1 MSNEELAVMIQEG
14 KTEYYSQLWTQNEKL
29 LYLYLHRFKHNSQE
43 RIDSYGLTDEDIIQE
58 LYFALLKAVESFDSK
73 KEYKFTTYLHYH
85 VLNTFRALVGAHK
98 KTDLL
103 NISASLD
110 NLVSDSPEDG
120 TFIDLIAD
128 ESAEEEFCKLEESI
142 CNEDV
147 REILDEAMQNYLS
160 PAELKRIRE
169 YFFNNKT
176 IQKISEEENCSH
188 SAVSYSIKNGLNKI
202 KRSPEG
208 ERLRSFCDIDLY
220 DGNGYEA
227 FRNRGCSTVEMATE
241 YRLKGKSVQQ
251 KPQ

>member
-1 MSNEELAVMIQEG
+1 MNNEELAVMIQEG
-14 KTEYYSQLWTQNEKL
+14 KTEHYSQLWTQNEKL
-29 LYLYLHRFKHNSQE
+29 LYLYLHRFKHISQE
-43 RIDSYGLTDEDIIQE
+43 HIDSYGLTDEDIIQE
-58 LYFALLKAVESFDSK
+58 LYFALLKAVKSFDSK

-110 NLVSDSPEDG
+110 SMVSDNPKDG
-120 TFIDLIAD
+120 TILDFVAD
-128 ESAEEEFCKLEESI
+128 ESAEEDFCEIENNAYNEEL
-142 CNEDV
+142 
-147 REILDEAMQNYLS
+147 RKILDEVMQKNLS

-176 IQKISEEENCSH
+176 IQKISEEENCSN

-208 ERLRSFCDIDLY
+208 ERLRSYCDIDLY
-220 DGNGYEA
+220 NGNGYEA
-227 FRNRGCSTVEMATE
+227 FINRGCSTVEMATE
-241 YRLKGKSVQQ
+241 YRLKGKSVQ
-251 KPQ
+251 